1 MSVMATSRMLTR
13 QDLDALP
20 DNGLRHE
27 LIDGAFVM
35 TPAPGIGHQDFVAAL
50 YRTMHE
56 ALVGCDLKVMFAPVD
71 VALGPHVVEPDL
83 VVAEREA
90 FTTRDLPTPPL
101 LVVEVRSHSTAWI
114 DEGRKLTLY
123 EEAGV
128 AHYWLADPAE
138 PSITVLD
145 LIDGRYE
152 QTARGRG
159 DEVLT
164 VHKPFAIE
172 LVASRLAQG

>member
-50 YRTMHE
+50 YRSVHE
-56 ALVGCDLKVMFAPVD
+56 ALVGSDLKVMFAPVD
-71 VALGPHVVEPDL
+71 VALGPNVVEPDL
-83 VVAEREA
+83 VVAERNA
-90 FTTRDLPTPPL
+90 FTPRDLPTPPL
-101 LVVEVRSHSTAWI
+101 LVVEVRSPTTAWI

-128 AHYWLADPAE
+128 AHYWLADAAE

-152 QTARGRG
+152 QTARGRR

-164 VHKPFAIE
+164 LHKPFTIE